1 MVVRGRGLVFLLSVV
16 MATTLPAGK
25 ELLLAAAA
33 AALCPPAGTGSASA
47 AGGAAAAPLVTRRDG
62 ATTPLHSASA
72 MPESRPLPASAAS
85 EVAEARGG
93 DVWIAREEETGNGGR
108 TDGGGTDAARKR
120 SALLGKE
127 GDQEREGEAFTLGGG
142 GGRNGF
148 GVR

>member
-1 MVVRGRGLVFLLSVV
+1 
-16 MATTLPAGK
+16 
-25 ELLLAAAA
+25 
-33 AALCPPAGTGSASA
+33 
-47 AGGAAAAPLVTRRDG
+47 
-62 ATTPLHSASA
+62 

-142 GGRNGF
+142 GLWRAVINSPAARARAGRRIRGAGGRDHAVTDWWWWWTARSESNG
-148 GVR
+148 